1 MRLGGGR
8 KRVAFEGVER
18 GVPTERGALDARGER
33 MNAGERGEV
42 ADLGGRFAGGDD
54 VVELVVKFLGL
65 GGGLALELRRHERGA
80 GLRDGATGTIES
92 DLRDAVAIE
101 PQMHAAFVAAG
112 RVVAVGDAVGR
123 GEFATVAGAA
133 VVVEND
139 LLIKFGEIGGHG
151 GRRETRWW
159 LGEIGNCGVRLARAG
174 KTVKVRA
181 MSLLIRHARVLT
193 LAQPAAAAVTTLL
206 GGRKARR
213 GPALKELGVIARGD
227 VLVVD
232 GKIAAV
238 GPELSVPA
246 DAEVIEADGRV
257 LMPGFVDCHTHAC
270 WAGDRLAE
278 WEQELSGVAPAEIL
292 KKGGGIQATVRAVRE
307 ATRKQLAASLRVRL
321 DAMLRGG
328 TTTMEVKSGY
338 GLSIDG
344 ETKMLHAIARAA
356 QEFTGTVVPTA
367 LLGQAVEGDV
377 AAFTRMVVRELLPAV
392 WHEFPGIAV
401 DAVSAPDAWP
411 VEACVR
417 LFERAGKHGL
427 PLRVSADAA
436 TSTGMVPEALRLH
449 LRSVDHLEN
458 ASKADLVAL
467 AASDTFGV
475 FTPAA
480 SFHGKGR
487 YARAGAFADS
497 GGLLALASDY
507 GVASAPTHSMP
518 FVIALAVRYAGLT
531 PAEAI
536 TATTVN
542 AAAVLGLTDRGT
554 IEVGQRADLILL
566 RHRDERLLA
575 HEIGGN
581 PVELVVAGGA
591 RVV

>member
-1 MRLGGGR
+1 
-8 KRVAFEGVER
+8 
-18 GVPTERGALDARGER
+18 
-33 MNAGERGEV
+33 
-42 ADLGGRFAGGDD
+42 
-54 VVELVVKFLGL
+54 
-65 GGGLALELRRHERGA
+65 
-80 GLRDGATGTIES
+80 
-92 DLRDAVAIE
+92 
-101 PQMHAAFVAAG
+101 
-112 RVVAVGDAVGR
+112 
-123 GEFATVAGAA
+123 
-133 VVVEND
+133 
-139 LLIKFGEIGGHG
+139 
-151 GRRETRWW
+151 
-159 LGEIGNCGVRLARAG
+159 
-174 KTVKVRA
+174 
-181 MSLLIRHARVLT
+181 
-193 LAQPAAAAVTTLL
+193 
-206 GGRKARR
+206 
-213 GPALKELGVIARGD
+213 
-227 VLVVD
+227 
-232 GKIAAV
+232 
-238 GPELSVPA
+238 
-246 DAEVIEADGRV
+246 
-257 LMPGFVDCHTHAC
+257 
-270 WAGDRLAE
+270 
-278 WEQELSGVAPAEIL
+278 
-292 KKGGGIQATVRAVRE
+292 
-307 ATRKQLAASLRVRL
+307 
-321 DAMLRGG
+321 
-328 TTTMEVKSGY
+328 
-338 GLSIDG
+338 
-344 ETKMLHAIARAA
+344 
-356 QEFTGTVVPTA
+356 
-367 LLGQAVEGDV
+367 V

-467 AASDTFGV
+467 AASDTFAV

-480 SFHGKGR
+480 SFHSKGR

-581 PVELVVAGGA
+581 PVELVVAGGT